1 MPLPQ
6 LKPTFCSLLMMTA
19 PQQYGRR
26 LIPHIVDDLARS
38 DPDRVVYSFPKSSDV
53 SEGFRDVSARELA
66 HAVDKVA
73 WWLHNEIGRSSS
85 FETIGYIGPRKSSE
99 SITAEYGLIGN

>member
-1 MPLPQ
+1 MA
-6 LKPTFCSLLMMTA
+6 T

-38 DPDRVVYSFPKSSDV
+38 DPERIVYSFPKSQDV
-53 SEGFRDVSARELA
+53 SQGFRDVSARELA

-73 WWLHNEIGRSSS
+73 WWLHNEIGKSSS
-85 FETIGYIGPRKSSE
+85 FETIGYIGPRE
-99 SITAEYGLIGN
+99 LRNHITLWVRLTRRQTTFDTYW